1 VSWRRGSILGIVAD
15 SCDRQRKEKHVLT
28 ITENA
33 GLVVSDI
40 VSRAV
45 TTDTG
50 GLRIVEAADDKFAVS
65 VADGPTEAEVV
76 TEQAGARVFMD
87 APVAAVLADKVL
99 DARVDED
106 GAVQFLIAVQP
117 S

>member
-1 VSWRRGSILGIVAD
+1 M
-15 SCDRQRKEKHVLT
+15 LT

-50 GLRIVEAADDKFAVS
+50 GLRIVEAPDDQFAVS
-65 VADGPTEAEVV
+65 VADAPTEAEVIA
-76 TEQAGARVFMD
+76 EQAGARVFMD

-99 DARVDED
+99 DACPDAEWRLLFALSRY
-106 GAVQFLIAVQP
+106 GGQP
-117 S
+117 SPGLSAKVGGAARI

>member
-1 VSWRRGSILGIVAD
+1 M
-15 SCDRQRKEKHVLT
+15 LT

-40 VSRAV
+40 VSRAA

-50 GLRIVEAADDKFAVS
+50 GLRIVGASDDQFAVS
-65 VADGPTEAEVV
+65 VADAPTPAEIVA
-76 TEQAGARVFMD
+76 EQAGARVFMD
-87 APVAAVLADKVL
+87 EPVAAVLDDKVL
-99 DARVDED
+99 DARVDDD
-106 GAVQFLIAVQP
+106 GAVRFLISAQQ

>member
-1 VSWRRGSILGIVAD
+1 VQATEG
-15 SCDRQRKEKHVLT
+15 QHVLT

-50 GLRIVEAADDKFAVS
+50 GLRIVEAPDEQFAVS
-65 VADGPTEAEVV
+65 VADAPTATELVAE
-76 TEQAGARVFMD
+76 QSGARVFMD
-87 APVAAVLADKVL
+87 APVAAVLDDKVL